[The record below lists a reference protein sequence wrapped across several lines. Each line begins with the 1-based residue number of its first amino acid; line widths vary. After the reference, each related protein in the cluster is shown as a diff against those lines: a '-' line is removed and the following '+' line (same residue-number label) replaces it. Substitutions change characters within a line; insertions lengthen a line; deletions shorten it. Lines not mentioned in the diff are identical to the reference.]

1 MERCLKVYAPVGERW
16 FVTLGIAWLCF
27 NLFDLGIT
35 LWAIETGVAVEANPL
50 MRPLVAVPLLAA
62 PVKLGLAFLAL
73 KLAERI
79 HCRTPFSC
87 VPVLVLM
94 NLHIGLACVSNVLTV
109 LDSPH
114 ADLFR
119 FLNPLGL

>member
-1 MERCLKVYAPVGERW
+1 V
-16 FVTLGIAWLCF
+16 AWLFF
-27 NLFDLGIT
+27 NLFDLAIT
-35 LWAIETGVAVEANPL
+35 LWAVEAGAAVEANPL
-50 MRPLVAVPLLAA
+50 MRPLIAIPLLAT

-79 HCRTPFSC
+79 HYRTPFPS
-87 VPVLVLM
+87 VPVLLLM
-94 NLHIGLACVSNVLTV
+94 NLHIGLACASNVLTV